1 MNLPDLHAPRCAH
14 CKVNKEATGCR
25 GLCKRCFRDLTIREL
40 YPCKKYHRAKP
51 PGPPDLS
58 LLDPAPPA
66 FCRHGKKDGLCP
78 TCEREQRM
86 AMAIQCEEEGDER
99 PLARRSR

>member
-25 GLCKRCFRDLTIREL
+25 RLCKRCFRDLTIREL
-40 YPCKKYHRAKP
+40 YPCKVYHRAK

-58 LLDPAPPA
+58 LLAPAPPA
-66 FCRHGKKDGLCP
+66 FCRHGLKDG
-78 TCEREQRM
+78 TCAPCEKEQRM
-86 AMAIQCEEEGDER
+86 AMAIPCEEEDGNGPTVD
-99 PLARRSR
+99 L